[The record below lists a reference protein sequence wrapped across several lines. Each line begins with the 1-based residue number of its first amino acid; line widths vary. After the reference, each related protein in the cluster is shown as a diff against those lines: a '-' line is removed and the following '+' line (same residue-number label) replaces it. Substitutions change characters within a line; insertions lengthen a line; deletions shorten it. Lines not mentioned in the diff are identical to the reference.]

1 MYKYII
7 KMNMNYIAMADK
19 QSFLNDTEST
29 GEIYFL
35 FFMFTTETVPCI
47 ISCMIE
53 WTNTFVLFSISLCII
68 LVLLF
73 KNASNKICFRKYTNK

>member
-7 KMNMNYIAMADK
+7 KMNMNYMAMADK

-47 ISCMIE
+47 ISRMIE
-53 WTNTFVLFSISLCII
+53 
-68 LVLLF
+68 
-73 KNASNKICFRKYTNK
+73 